1 MGDLR
6 KKSIPQTDFEKKKI
20 LQGNNFGKKY
30 LAWPITL
37 EKKSYTVEC
46 WGKNSFSRVLGKKI
60 LTQTKS
66 HIHPIKSQKDD
77 P

>member
-1 MGDLR
+1 MADNAG
-6 KKSIPQTDFEKKKI
+6 
-20 LQGNNFGKKY
+20 
-30 LAWPITL
+30 
-37 EKKSYTVEC
+37 KKSYTVEC
-46 WGKNSFSRVLGKKI
+46 WEKILSPEFWGKKI

>member
-6 KKSIPQTDFEKKKI
+6 KKNIPQTDFDKKK
-20 LQGNNFGKKY
+20 N

-37 EKKSYTVEC
+37 EKNLTPLNVGEKILSPEF
-46 WGKNSFSRVLGKKI
+46 WGKKI
-60 LTQTKS
+60 LTQTKA